1 MATLAPG
8 MQDFLKALASETCQR
23 ILLLFSDGAAR
34 APLKG
39 RGASSLSPCSRAT
52 GP

>member
-23 ILLLFSDGAAR
+23 ILLLFADDAAR
-34 APLKG
+34 APLKAAG
-39 RGASSLSPCSRAT
+39 RVA
-52 GP
+52 